1 MEVFNI
7 LSQKL
12 KSSSSNKVI
21 FYCII
26 YLIALQFIINA
37 FVPSK
42 VVYNHRLDYD
52 LVKDRPTNIEAV
64 LKEIKTTIANE
75 ELDDYVVIL
84 GDSVSY
90 SSPGPSNTSI
100 GYYLNQIAQ
109 DKGKK
114 FRIFNLAM
122 PSMQAGDIYTLLLK
136 MDQYGISRDNVIIN
150 VLYAG
155 FVEKLDTP
163 PVFWLDKQ
171 LKHMDPITYKEINT
185 LGAKEE
191 KKQSQIVA
199 LTQNIKDKLYENIP
213 LFQYK
218 DYLQVYIKE
227 QLGKLRGHVV
237 YASEPVQ
244 PWYEKPFLKDLLGEY
259 EYQVGFNSTPFI
271 MDNTNTQIHLLDKI
285 INLQEGKNTLIYL
298 APINEELVGEYLD
311 KENYF
316 KNVKMIDE
324 YFEEKPVK
332 YINYYGKISF
342 DFFSDQ
348 VHYTSD
354 GYKYLADL
362 LWDQITV
369 WNLK

>member
-1 MEVFNI
+1 MEVFTI

-26 YLIALQFIINA
+26 YLIVLQFIISA
-37 FVPSK
+37 FSPSK
-42 VVYNHRLDYD
+42 LIYDNRLNYD

-64 LKEIKTTIANE
+64 LNEIKTTIVNE
-75 ELDDYVVIL
+75 KLEDYVVIL

-100 GYYLNQIAQ
+100 GYYLNETA
-109 DKGKK
+109 KKEGKN

-122 PSMQAGDIYTLLLK
+122 PSMQVGDIYTLLLK

-155 FVEKLDTP
+155 FVNKLDTP
-163 PVFWLDKQ
+163 PVFWLGDQ
-171 LKHMDPITYKEINT
+171 LKDIDPSTYKEINI
-185 LGAKEE
+185 KSNDDE
-191 KKQSQIVA
+191 KKQSQIIA
-199 LTQNIKDKLYENIP
+199 FTDNIKNKLYENIP
-213 LFQYK
+213 LFKYK
-218 DYLQVYIKE
+218 DYLQTYIKE
-227 QLGKLRGHVV
+227 GIEKLKGQVV
-237 YASEPVQ
+237 YASEAVQ
-244 PWYEKPFLKDLLGEY
+244 PWYEKPFLKDLLGQY

-271 MDNTNTQIHLLDKI
+271 MDSTNSQIYFLDKI
-285 INLQEGKNTLIYL
+285 IELQEDKNTLIYL

-311 KENYF
+311 KESYF

-342 DFFSDQ
+342 DLFSDH